1 MNDQSIFCVF
11 NLTDKAQDLDLSK
24 INLIMTVGWTDLL
37 SQQVIEDC
45 NGILPLAPYQIV
57 WISNVDG
64 RNRIESRLLQRYR
77 DAMPV

>member
-1 MNDQSIFCVF
+1 MNDQSISCVF
-11 NLTDKAQDLDLSK
+11 NLTDKPQDLDLSK

-37 SQQVIEDC
+37 SQQVIVDY